1 MVAHT
6 YNQEAETGGWRIL
19 GQPKLHASCL
29 SSSLR
34 KVMQENCQELKA
46 NLGLQNKTPLKKEN
60 KTKKCNFFSF
70 KSALLPAHTLHYT
83 HITTCIILHH
93 IHTQITT
100 VYMWWPEDNFAES
113 SSTSVLVCIWG
124 SWIQVTRFR
133 GKHLYPLSCLTGPGF
148 GLVFL
153 VFIKKGK
160 MKDIVAHIQSQHSG
174 GRWVFMSSRP
184 AWVKW

>member
-1 MVAHT
+1 
-6 YNQEAETGGWRIL
+6 
-19 GQPKLHASCL
+19 
-29 SSSLR
+29 
-34 KVMQENCQELKA
+34 MQENCQELKA

-124 SWIQVTRFR
+124 S
-133 GKHLYPLSCLTGPGF
+133 
-148 GLVFL
+148 
-153 VFIKKGK
+153 
-160 MKDIVAHIQSQHSG
+160 
-174 GRWVFMSSRP
+174 
-184 AWVKW
+184 